1 MTQHI
6 KTHFKTRGINSLA
19 NSPATLA
26 NFLTSNQAALE
37 NNQLPEDIINSMA
50 NENDLSYQRDCNDPN
65 TYDEEMKEDN
75 ESINRGEESQE
86 VIDPC

>member
-19 NSPATLA
+19 NNPATLA
-26 NFLTSNQAALE
+26 NFLSSNQAALE
-37 NNQLPEDIINSMA
+37 NNQLPENIINSMA
-50 NENDLSYQRDCNDPN
+50 NENDLSYQRESNDPN
-65 TYDEEMKEDN
+65 TYDDEMKED
-75 ESINRGEESQE
+75 ENRGEESQE